1 MGYMCYAQWEQ
12 MEILAGF
19 LIAMAIGMTGIGAG
33 SITAPVL
40 ILFFAQSTTQAVT
53 IALVFGT
60 VVKMIAAPIYFARGH
75 INFRILGYLAAGG
88 LPGVLFGSLLLA
100 SMDKAAMNEPVLI
113 LVGFTIVF
121 SAGAS
126 LMRGL
131 ASHVVSKPIQEKWLS
146 CLVFPIGLEVGFS
159 SAGAGALGSVVLMR
173 FTSLV
178 PAQVV
183 GTDLAFGL
191 LLSMFGGGIHVGMTG
206 LPTAILFKLLIGGIP
221 GVLVGTQLAA
231 SMSPRKLRL
240 ALCIWL
246 LYVGGQLSYKG
257 ISGIV
262 EAKGKAA
269 AQQSAPAQH

>member
-1 MGYMCYAQWEQ
+1 MCYPLWKQ

-60 VVKMIAAPIYFARGH
+60 VVKLIAAPIYFARGH

-88 LPGVLFGSLLLA
+88 LPGVLLGSLLLA
-100 SMDKAAMNEPVLI
+100 SMNKASMNEPVLI

-121 SAGAS
+121 SAGAT

-131 ASHVVSKPIQEKWLS
+131 ANRVVSKPIAGKWLS
-146 CLVFPIGLEVGFS
+146 WIVAPIGLEVGFS

-173 FTSLV
+173 YTALL
-178 PAQVV
+178 PAQVI

-206 LPTAILFKLLIGGIP
+206 LPTAILIKLLIGGIP
-221 GVLVGTQLAA
+221 GVLVGTQLAT
-231 SMSPRKLRL
+231 SMPPKKLRF
-240 ALCIWL
+240 ALCLWL
-246 LYVGGQLSYKG
+246 LYVGVQLSYRG

-262 EAKGKAA
+262 EAKAKVGQS
-269 AQQSAPAQH
+269 QQAVPAR